1 MNDFG
6 QLASRNEIG
15 RPLAWVANGRPM
27 CVESPRSE
35 CLLAGVPESLSI
47 ARVGVIPAQS
57 RRGRLARIGDGRAR
71 GQDADRSAG
80 RDRAA
85 GAPAIPARSRPATI
99 ASPVDSGAAIDAA
112 AVGPASVRAAT
123 IAA

>member
-35 CLLAGVPESLSI
+35 CLLAGVPESLPI

-57 RRGRLARIGDGRAR
+57 RRGRLAGIGDGRAG

-85 GAPAIPARSRPATI
+85 RTPAIPARPRPAAVSSAVY
-99 ASPVDSGAAIDAA
+99 ASAAIGAAAID
-112 AVGPASVRAAT
+112 
-123 IAA
+123 